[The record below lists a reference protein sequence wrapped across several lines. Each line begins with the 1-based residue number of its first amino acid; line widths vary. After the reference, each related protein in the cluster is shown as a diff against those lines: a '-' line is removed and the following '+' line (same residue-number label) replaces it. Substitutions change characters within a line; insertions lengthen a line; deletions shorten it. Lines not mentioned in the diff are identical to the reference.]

1 MFKRIMFIVVIAAI
15 TTLMAAGATAQVW
28 NFDKN
33 HSYIG
38 FTAKHMVITTVP
50 GKFEDYTG
58 QINFDGKDFT
68 TGSAEVTIQAAS
80 INTDSEKRDNHL
92 RSSDFFD
99 VAKYPTI
106 TFKSTKI
113 ERTEGN
119 NFNMTG
125 DLTIKGI
132 TKPVTLACTLNGLIT
147 DPYGNTRA
155 GFTATGMIKRHDFD
169 IAWDNKLKDGS
180 FIVGENINII
190 LQVELVEQQEAD

>member
-1 MFKRIMFIVVIAAI
+1 MFIVVIAAI

-155 GFTATGMIKRHDFD
+155 GFTATGMIKRHDFN
-169 IAWDNKLKDGS
+169 IAWDNKLKDGT
-180 FIVGENINII
+180 FIVGEDI
-190 LQVELVEQQEAD
+190 LLDIQAELIKQAQE